1 MDILLYKWKE
11 RGQDMKYTVTELT
24 IDGSFFSTNV
34 HGLTKEEAEEV
45 AKEMTA
51 NDLHQSEYFAEEEH

>member
-1 MDILLYKWKE
+1 
-11 RGQDMKYTVTELT
+11 MKYTVTELT
-24 IDGSFFSTNV
+24 TDGSLFDTNV